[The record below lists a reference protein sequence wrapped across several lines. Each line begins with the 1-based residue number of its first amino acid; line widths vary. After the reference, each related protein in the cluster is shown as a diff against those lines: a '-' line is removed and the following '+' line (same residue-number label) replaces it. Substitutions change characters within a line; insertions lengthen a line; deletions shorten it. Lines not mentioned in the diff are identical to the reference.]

1 VPGASHGTPVS
12 IEVVDDPNTPM
23 DEMSRLGALRASG
36 LLDTPAEERF
46 DRITRMA
53 QRLLNV
59 PIALISL
66 VDEDRQW
73 FKSRQGLELKETP
86 RAFSFCAHA
95 ITGDDVFH
103 VADAG
108 ADARFADN
116 PLVLGDPNIRFYAG
130 CPISAPDGSKL
141 GTLCVIDRQPRPLS
155 ESDVEALHDL
165 AQMVESE
172 IAQAHTALTDDLTG
186 LSNRRAFALFAQTVL
201 GICGRQGVAATLIYA
216 DLDDFKLINDAH
228 GHREGDRAIREAG
241 ALLASAFRAS
251 DLVARVGGDE
261 FCVLLPGAV
270 SAEVPITR
278 LADLLERR
286 NGAPGARYQL
296 VFSVGRAVFD
306 PKAPVTLSE
315 LVDGA
320 DAAMYQEKARKRA
333 AR

>member
-1 VPGASHGTPVS
+1 MDRPDTPV
-12 IEVVDDPNTPM
+12 
-23 DEMSRLGALRASG
+23 DEMRRLGALLASG

-53 QRLLNV
+53 QRLFDV

-73 FKSRQGLELKETP
+73 FKSRQGLDMKETP
-86 RAFSFCAHA
+86 RAFSFSAHA
-95 ITGDDVFH
+95 IAGDDVFH

-108 ADARFADN
+108 ADARFAEN

-130 CPISAPDGSKL
+130 CPITGPDGSKL
-141 GTLCVIDRQPRPLS
+141 GSLCVIDRHPRQLS

-165 AQMVESE
+165 AGMVEAE
-172 IAQAHTALTDDLTG
+172 IAQAHTALSDHLTG
-186 LSNRRAFALFAQTVL
+186 LSNRRAFALSAETVL
-201 GICGRQGVAATLIYA
+201 GICGRQGVGATLIYA
-216 DLDDFKLINDAH
+216 DVDDFKVINDTY
-228 GHREGDRAIREAG
+228 GYREGDRAVREAA
-241 ALLASAFRAS
+241 ALLESTFRAS

-261 FCVLLPGAV
+261 FCVLLTGTV

-278 LADLLERR
+278 LREVLDRR
-286 NGAPGARYQL
+286 NRAPGTRYPL
-296 VFSVGRAVFD
+296 SFSVGRAVFD

-315 LVDGA
+315 LVDAA
-320 DAAMYQEKARKRA
+320 DAAMYEEKVRKRA

>member
-1 VPGASHGTPVS
+1 MG
-12 IEVVDDPNTPM
+12 
-23 DEMSRLGALRASG
+23 RLGALRASG

-73 FKSRQGLELKETP
+73 FKSRQGLELTETP

-95 ITGDDVFH
+95 IAADDVFH

-116 PLVLGDPNIRFYAG
+116 PLVLGDPTIRFYAG

-141 GTLCVIDRQPRPLS
+141 GTLCVIDRQPRQLS

-172 IAQAHTALTDDLTG
+172 IAQAHTALTDHLTG

-201 GICGRQGVAATLIYA
+201 GICGRQGVGATLIYA
-216 DLDDFKLINDAH
+216 DLDDFKGINDTF
-228 GHREGDRAIREAG
+228 GHREGDVAIREA
-241 ALLASAFRAS
+241 AELLTSTFRAS
-251 DLVARVGGDE
+251 DVVARIGGDE
-261 FCVLLPGAV
+261 FCVLLTASG
-270 SAEVPITR
+270 SAEVPMAR
-278 LADLLERR
+278 LQKRLERR
-286 NGAPGARYQL
+286 NGVSDVRYPLAMSLGQAL
-296 VFSVGRAVFD
+296 FD
-306 PKAPVTLSE
+306 PAAPISLSE
-315 LVDGA
+315 LLHA
-320 DAAMYQEKARKRA
+320 SDAAMYVEKSRRRA
-333 AR
+333 GRADG